1 MNKQN
6 EEFYEYFYN
15 RDSDSSVNSGVARWE
30 FYLLKSIIKYA
41 DKNAIKNILEVGC
54 GQGNK
59 TAILGKYFNEAKI
72 KAIDPSYPGIR
83 NAKSNYSE
91 ITNIEFMKYDIEQY
105 KNNSDIKFDIVAGLE
120 ILEHVDDWQDLL
132 NKMLEFSNKYI
143 LLSFPTGVMRDYEV
157 HVGHLRNFKRG
168 EVEEFLANKGFKVV
182 KTFYSGFPLYTPLA
196 RDYIDKHYDSF
207 MNSIDTKFT
216 KSQELF
222 HHIVYLSFRF
232 FCFKNI
238 GDKFTG
244 LFEKTN
250 ITVNSNGG
258 GVNYSILFIIN
269 LDYNNIL
276 KAFIYLKICE
286 CFFILNIIFQNNQK
300 VKLFNNKN
308 GRII

>member
-1 MNKQN
+1 MENKN
-6 EEFYEYFYN
+6 KEFYESFYD
-15 RDSDSSVNSGVARWE
+15 RISDSPTKSGNAKWE
-30 FYLLKSIIKYA
+30 YYLLRCILKYL
-41 DKNAIKNILEVGC
+41 DKNNISNLLDVGC

-59 TAILGKYFNEAKI
+59 TLYLSDYLGNI
-72 KAIDPSYPGIR
+72 KAIGLDSSHTGI
-83 NAKSNYSE
+83 NLAKQVYSNKKNLEFIEMNLDDFSSKSE
-91 ITNIEFMKYDIEQY
+91 IKYDIV
-105 KNNSDIKFDIVAGLE
+105 SALE
-120 ILEHVDDWQDLL
+120 VLEHIEDWQTLL
-132 NKMLEFSNKYI
+132 SKMTNICNRYI
-143 LLSFPTGVMRDYEV
+143 LLTFPTGRMRDYEKNI
-157 HVGHLRNFKRG
+157 GHLRNFKRG
-168 EVEEFLANKGFKVV
+168 EVEEFLFNKGFKAI

-244 LFEKTN
+244 LFEKVN

-258 GVNYSILFIIN
+258 GNYSILFIIN